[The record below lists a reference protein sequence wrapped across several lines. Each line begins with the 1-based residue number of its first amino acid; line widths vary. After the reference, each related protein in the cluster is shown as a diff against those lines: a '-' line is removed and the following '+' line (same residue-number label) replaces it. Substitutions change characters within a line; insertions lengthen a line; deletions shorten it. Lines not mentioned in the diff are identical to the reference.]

1 MNFFKKLLGSI
12 IPALREDGG
21 SLEKRAIVERY
32 REIEQSAELK
42 EYLELDE
49 LVESEDFVQKK
60 YNWENKD
67 FKMTETYE
75 LANRYKE
82 LLNNAELQAFL
93 EIEQSK
99 RLKDFLAFKASPDYA
114 KLKDEDEVSKSEELQ
129 KMAMFEQSKDYE
141 IYLDY
146 VDSKLPKEFK
156 ELGDKLNTPEF
167 RQEYAFWSNPNRW
180 KATEEYQK
188 VIRYKQLSK
197 RADIVF
203 YLEHD
208 PKEIERMEK
217 ELKASKK

>member
-114 KLKDEDEVSKSEELQ
+114 KLKEEDEVSKSEELQ

-188 VIRYKQLSK
+188 VIRYKQLSR

-203 YLEHD
+203 YLEHE
-208 PKEIERMEK
+208 PQVVKPI
-217 ELKASKK
+217 SKNVKSFIL

>member
-21 SLEKRAIVERY
+21 SLTKRAIVERY

-180 KATEEYQK
+180 KTTPEYQQH
-188 VIRYKQLSK
+188 VRYKQLSK

-203 YLEHD
+203 YLQQD
-208 PKEIERMEK
+208 PKEIARLDK
-217 ELKASKK
+217 QLKK

>member
-1 MNFFKKLLGSI
+1 MNFFRKLLGSI

-146 VDSKLPKEFK
+146 VDSGAIRIVGKQPRSIRKLSATNSSPKELTSFSI
-156 ELGDKLNTPEF
+156 
-167 RQEYAFWSNPNRW
+167 SNMIRKRSSVW
-180 KATEEYQK
+180 KK
-188 VIRYKQLSK
+188 N
-197 RADIVF
+197 
-203 YLEHD
+203 
-208 PKEIERMEK
+208 
-217 ELKASKK
+217 